1 MEATVAA
8 LQRSTKISNRT
19 TRLRK
24 FWFAMASGAVI
35 LVFLQHSH
43 YTLASWKMESSTP
56 TSSISDAGDTR
67 STTDSQALMCFRI
80 GANWPQSDK
89 QVDASPSN
97 GFPETVVSFN
107 SERSSKAH

>member
-1 MEATVAA
+1 M
-8 LQRSTKISNRT
+8 QW
-19 TRLRK
+19 RL
-24 FWFAMASGAVI
+24 GAVI

-67 STTDSQALMCFRI
+67 STTDGQALMCFRI

-89 QVDASPSN
+89 QVDAAPSN